1 MITTLKHGSKQNRDV
16 LFYLDSGATDHICNR
31 KEFFHEFVPKTQIFT
46 VPGGTATTEGIGTIN
61 LIVHNF
67 QTGNDD
73 KLTLKNV
80 AYMPMSKN
88 LISTGELNK
97 KNLHVSTEN
106 HTLYSS
112 TQVRG
117 YKIQAA
123 ENLLVLPCSII
134 NADVNVILSV
144 INKKRK
150 NELMAVTRTVPL
162 PSEPEYQED
171 IKLDTSKFNEL
182 NNKFGPFKIELF
194 A

>member
-1 MITTLKHGSKQNRDV
+1 VQLITFATEKNFSMNLFQKHK
-16 LFYLDSGATDHICNR
+16 
-31 KEFFHEFVPKTQIFT
+31 IFT

-73 KLTLKNV
+73 KLTQKNV

-88 LISTGELNK
+88 LISTGELNKK